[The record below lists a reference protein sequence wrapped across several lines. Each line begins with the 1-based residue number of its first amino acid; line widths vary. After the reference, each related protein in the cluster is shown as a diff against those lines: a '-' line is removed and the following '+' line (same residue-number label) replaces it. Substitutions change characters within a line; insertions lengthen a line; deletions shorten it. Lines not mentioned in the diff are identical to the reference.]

1 MFSVYGYL
9 VNKTYRTVT
18 EFCSARKHLGIVVST
33 EKNTTFYTGFE
44 IVMNV
49 TGVERRSFNF
59 VKHVC

>member
-9 VNKTYRTVT
+9 VDKTYRTVT

-49 TGVERRSFNF
+49 TGVE
-59 VKHVC
+59 